1 MKILKRSITFL
12 LFVASFSIYAQGIS
26 TQIGQI
32 ITQPPPELGQF
43 GRSVSLGDLNT
54 IAIGAIDISSGDNA
68 FAYVFELVAGQWVQ
82 ITLQE
87 PVGIYLLTL
96 YSDDA
101 QHTVRIVK
109 K

>member
-54 IAIGAIDISSGDNA
+54 IAIDLSSGDNA